1 MEPLSDRENQSGQN
15 FIKSFSIKTTRS
27 GSPSASFASLAFG
40 AEMKDG
46 KPHPK
51 KNYFREAKVS

>member
-1 MEPLSDRENQSGQN
+1 VEPLSDRKNQSGQN

-27 GSPSASFASLAFG
+27 ASPSASFASLAFG

-51 KNYFREAKVS
+51 KKIFS